1 MNNSQS
7 SHLADKPRLII
18 VGGGFAGLNLARRL
32 KDTAFEILLI
42 DKVNHHQFQP
52 LFYQV
57 AAAELE
63 PSNISFPLRG
73 IFHGSKN
80 VRIRLGEVQKIFPSP
95 IREDSFGKES
105 IRTENKITTTAGE
118 YHYDFLVIA
127 TGATTNFF
135 GNKNLEQFTL
145 PMKSTSEAIAI
156 RQYILQ
162 NFEAALTA
170 PVGEQEGLMNF
181 VIAGGGPTGVEL
193 AGALAEMKT
202 NSLQRDYPEI
212 DFSHMRIMLV
222 EGSPKTLGTMSEAAS
237 AKSKEYLE
245 KMGVTVWTN
254 TTVKDYDGK
263 NVILSNEKTIRS
275 DTVIWAAGVR
285 GNMIEGLNPELIM
298 RGNRMKVD
306 RFNRVEGY
314 ENIFAIGDIAYMT
327 TEKYPNAH
335 PQVANVAVSQAKVLA
350 KNLKNILHNKSLI
363 QYEYKD
369 KGSLA
374 TVGKHKAVVDLPYI
388 KFQGFFAWFVWM
400 GLHLV
405 LLMGMKNRL
414 FVFIDWVISYF
425 SNNSTLRLIFRPFN
439 RRN

>member
-1 MNNSQS
+1 MNDSAIMNNFQS
-7 SHLADKPRLII
+7 PPLADKPRLII
-18 VGGGFAGLNLARRL
+18 VGGGFAGLKLARCLRNSP
-32 KDTAFEILLI
+32 FEILLI

-80 VRIRLGEVQKIFPSP
+80 VRIRLGEVEKIFPA
-95 IREDSFGKES
+95 
-105 IRTENKITTTAGE
+105 ENKITTTAGE
-118 YHYDFLVIA
+118 YKYDFLVIA

-135 GNKNLEQFTL
+135 GNKNLEQFAL

-162 NFEAALTA
+162 NFEAALIA
-170 PVGEQEGLMNF
+170 PPGEQEGLMNF

-193 AGALAEMKT
+193 AGALAQMKT
-202 NSLQRDYPEI
+202 NSLRKDYPEI
-212 DFSHMRIMLV
+212 DFSQMHITLV
-222 EGSPKTLGTMSEAAS
+222 EGSPKTLGTMSEQAS

-245 KMGVTVWTN
+245 QMGVKVWTN

-263 NVILSNEKTIRS
+263 NVSLSNEKTIRS
-275 DTVIWAAGVR
+275 NTVIWAAGVR
-285 GNMIEGLNPELIM
+285 GNMIEGLKAELIM
-298 RGNRMKVD
+298 RGNRIKVD
-306 RFNRVEGY
+306 HFNRVEGY
-314 ENIFAIGDIAYMT
+314 KNIFTIGDIAYMI
-327 TEKYPNAH
+327 TEKYPNSH
-335 PQVANVAVSQAKVLA
+335 PQVANVALGQAKILS
-350 KNLKNILHNKSLI
+350 KNLKNILERKPLI

-369 KGSLA
+369 QGSLA
-374 TVGKHKAVVDLPYI
+374 TVGKHKAVVDLPFI
-388 KFQGFFAWFVWM
+388 KFQGFFAWFIWM

-425 SNNSTLRLIFRPFN
+425 SNNSTLRLIFRPF
-439 RRN
+439 RRGS